1 VFVYAFSHCELYFL
15 LHLDFGNPFVGC
27 IAAMNQFH
35 LAMVWT
41 VKNMKN
47 FEANSFF
54 RPPLVV
60 RGHVEWV
67 EPASWPNGRI
77 GYACKFCLCSLV
89 GQLLNCRDVLIPE
102 HTFLTSG
109 SLPIKFLESF
119 SSPSPFSIPFRL
131 RVENSQTPPVIP
143 FPLYFSENKKIKK
156 MRPISIQRG
165 IHVYLCNFK
174 FLIRETS
181 FTSLEVLVVLQP

>member
-1 VFVYAFSHCELYFL
+1 MGDQIFVLFPSILSEYANFWTAHCILPQFL
-15 LHLDFGNPFVGC
+15 L
-27 IAAMNQFH
+27 I
-35 LAMVWT
+35 
-41 VKNMKN
+41 
-47 FEANSFF
+47 SI
-54 RPPLVV
+54 R
-60 RGHVEWV
+60 
-67 EPASWPNGRI
+67 
-77 GYACKFCLCSLV
+77 FCLCSLV